1 MHYLFG
7 ADETLLQQLRQ
18 QVIDQIN
25 QNYQCFGKTLE
36 KISSDWCRHFLLRP
50 RRPREGGHILRQCR
64 HHLQGILP
72 CLQVGE
78 PATIEAYTTCMI
90 QEVVGVCPR
99 TFRAQQPATPRPPPC
114 CACPAV
120 WFDHWETGA
129 LKDLIIFSQ
138 NHLFTCLLCQGAK
151 IKEIRDL
158 TGAQIN
164 VSQESLP
171 DSNERTVEVKM
182 SQI

>member
-25 QNYQCFGKTLE
+25 ENYQCFGKTLE
-36 KISSDWCRHFLLRP
+36 KIFSDWCRHFLLRP

-78 PATIEAYTTCMI
+78 PATLEAYTTCMI

-99 TFRAQQPATPRPPPC
+99 TFRAQQPSTPRPPPC

-129 LKDLIIFSQ
+129 LKDLIIF
-138 NHLFTCLLCQGAK
+138 HK
-151 IKEIRDL
+151 I
-158 TGAQIN
+158 T
-164 VSQESLP
+164 SLP
-171 DSNERTVEVKM
+171 AFCVRVQK
-182 SQI
+182 

>member
-1 MHYLFG
+1 MVVSGNGCHLVIIVTGNGCHMVVVVIGNGCTGSGCHLTNTRSVYNMYDPGSCGSLSEDFQSPT
-7 ADETLLQQLRQ
+7 TLDPSSSALLCLPSSVVRSLG
-18 QVIDQIN
+18 N
-25 QNYQCFGKTLE
+25 RCLE
-36 KISSDWCRHFLLRP
+36 R
-50 RRPREGGHILRQCR
+50 
-64 HHLQGILP
+64 
-72 CLQVGE
+72 
-78 PATIEAYTTCMI
+78 
-90 QEVVGVCPR
+90 
-99 TFRAQQPATPRPPPC
+99 
-114 CACPAV
+114 
-120 WFDHWETGA
+120 FDY
-129 LKDLIIFSQ
+129 FSQ

>member
-1 MHYLFG
+1 MFW
-7 ADETLLQQLRQ
+7 ENT
-18 QVIDQIN
+18 
-25 QNYQCFGKTLE
+25 
-36 KISSDWCRHFLLRP
+36 
-50 RRPREGGHILRQCR
+50 
-64 HHLQGILP
+64 
-72 CLQVGE
+72 GE
-78 PATIEAYTTCMI
+78 NIFRLVSAFPAPTQAPTR
-90 QEVVGVCPR
+90 GWSHS
-99 TFRAQQPATPRPPPC
+99 
-114 CACPAV
+114 PAV
-120 WFDHWETGA
+120 STPSSRHSPLPAGWSTRNTRSVYTVYDPGSCGSLSEDFQSPTTLDPSSSALLCLPSSVVRSLGNRCLERFDY
-129 LKDLIIFSQ
+129 FSQ